1 MSTAWLPDSL
11 PFDPAIP
18 AESLRQLPT
27 RRAAVFALYGE
38 DERAEPYVGATPDL
52 RRRLERLL
60 KPAAGQTRR
69 LQLVSRIRRIAW
81 RLTGSEFESLLVQFA
96 VLHQVYGARALER
109 MHLRNP
115 AFVRFHGSNPFPRL
129 TITTRPS
136 QREPQWA
143 YGPYPSRAAAERATD
158 ELLKLFLLRRCEE
171 NLAPDPAHPG
181 CVYGEM
187 KKCLAPCQQ
196 ACTNARY
203 AEEASRVEAFL
214 ASRGES
220 QAATLRHA
228 REKASEN
235 LEFEQAAEAH
245 TALQKVEAVQS
256 LMPELARP
264 TSQLTLCFLQAS
276 ANPDEVAVFLYQAA
290 QLRGPAGFST
300 LGMRIQ
306 NEQSGSSSLFAQPI
320 AVQAIPEATPDGTPR
335 TEAPRASRDIL
346 EARLDA
352 ALQQLA
358 AQPAE
363 PDPLTRQAHIAL
375 VTRWYYRPQV
385 RRVGEVF
392 FPDADG
398 HWPVK
403 AILRGI
409 GRVAAAG
416 ITARGA
422 HLAALP
428 ATDPESPATPA
439 DPVAPPPPASE

>member
-1 MSTAWLPDSL
+1 MTGAWLTESIA
-11 PFDPAIP
+11 FDPAEP
-18 AESLRQLPT
+18 AASLRQLPT
-27 RRAAVFALYGE
+27 RRAAVFALYGD

-52 RRRLERLL
+52 RRRLDRLL

-69 LQLVSRIRRIAW
+69 LQLVSRTRRIAW

-96 VLHQVYGARALER
+96 VLHQVFGARALER

-115 AFVRFHGSNPFPRL
+115 AFVRFHGGNAYPRL

-136 QREPQWA
+136 QREQEWA

-171 NLAPDPAHPG
+171 NLAPDPSHPG

-187 KKCLAPCQQ
+187 KRCLAPCQQ
-196 ACTNARY
+196 ACSSDRY
-203 AEEASRVEAFL
+203 AEEAARVAAFL
-214 ASRGES
+214 ATRGES
-220 QAATLRHA
+220 QAAGLRQA
-228 REKASEN
+228 REKASED

-245 TALQKVEAVQS
+245 AALQKVEAVQG

-264 TSQLTLCFLQAS
+264 ANRLTLCLLQA
-276 ANPDEVAVFLYQAA
+276 AAGPDEVAVFLYQAGR
-290 QLRGPAGFST
+290 LRGPVPFST

-306 NEQSGSSSLFAQPI
+306 NEQSGSSSLFAQPV
-320 AVQAIPEATPDGTPR
+320 AMEAIPEGVTRLETA
-335 TEAPRASRDIL
+335 RASRDVL
-346 EARLDA
+346 ESRMDA
-352 ALQQLA
+352 ALDQLT
-358 AQPAE
+358 AE
-363 PDPLTRQAHIAL
+363 TGELDAVTRQAHLAL
-375 VTRWYYRPQV
+375 VTRWYYRPLV

-403 AILRGI
+403 AMLRGV

-422 HLAALP
+422 HLAAVP
-428 ATDPESPATPA
+428 AAEEPAGAGAVEPAPEPGG
-439 DPVAPPPPASE
+439 E